1 MALPGAG
8 TRSESGRVVQ
18 PSDHSPGSSV
28 DWSAL
33 RTRPAS
39 VTSHVEARLERLIRD
54 GELPDGARLPSERA
68 LAELLGVSRSSIR
81 EAVRELWLKGLVDR
95 RQGHGTF
102 VTSRTAVDEPFMRH
116 VHDRLGEAA
125 LAVVKVMDYRSAL
138 EPAIAARAAARAGA
152 ADVAR
157 LQQLFAAFEAETS
170 AIRSAELDAAF
181 HHAVAEATANSLLVQ
196 VVEFSGEWLR
206 ATRREALQGR
216 RRRAMS
222 IASHRAVLRAIAA
235 HDPVAAAAAMEQH
248 IREVS
253 AFVESRLQRNRRRV
267 AREERT

>member
-116 VHDRLGEAA
+116 VHDRL
-125 LAVVKVMDYRSAL
+125 VKVMDYRSAL